1 MTNSPDKKN
10 LADNQPYEIYEFN
23 KNNQEKISGYLVVST
38 AKLNVDTQE
47 SNKYS
52 SKVINQSFFDI
63 NNEQAEPSAQKMLEK
78 IAESLQSSPEPEI
91 IINIHG
97 YSSTPSDT
105 EIGCKKIY
113 KYVNTHI
120 QQPNKYIFVGYR
132 WPSENPIKT
141 DESGSFGQQLINA
154 LYSLPTLLAINLVV
168 GLTISILST
177 IVLLFLNILSNSTVH
192 FFTVL
197 LILSGIVSSTIFTL
211 IILRISNYFRDTYRA
226 VNYGVIDLVEF
237 IRQLDARV
245 KLSHNKRI
253 KLSFISHSMG
263 CFVVTDVIRILSD
276 VFDVKSINKEPDSDI
291 GNVFR
296 LGRLVLVAP
305 DIPVETILPGRANFL
320 RSSLRRCEEAYIFCN
335 EGDLALRITSTAAN
349 YFSFPART
357 RISGYRLGNITVKH
371 FNNINDKV
379 GHTPRYGVVNFQKQ
393 DYEKD
398 YTLDKPYNYLEIRS
412 SSSEHRRLKEITEI
426 SEKEVQHL
434 EIRSFSSEHRR
445 LEEITE
451 ISKNDVQPAD
461 LFTYFDCTDYKDDR
475 SAEIGIVSSALQQPA
490 MNFGNYILLT
500 LAFIRKSINN
510 RDPQGVDTHT
520 GYFQGGFSQKAIYEL
535 AFLGFQGFL
544 KSLSIEGDEE
554 AQIRAFSQKCQEKQI
569 QVILAPQIY
578 QQKTPD

>member
-10 LADNQPYEIYEFN
+10 LPDTQPYQIYEFK
-23 KNNQEKISGYLVVST
+23 KNNQENISGYFVVST
-38 AKLNVDTQE
+38 AKLNVDTE
-47 SNKYS
+47 ENNSNDYLS
-52 SKVINQSFFDI
+52 TVVNQNFFKI
-63 NNEQAEPSAQKMLEK
+63 NNGQAESSAQEMIEK
-78 IAESLQSSPEPEI
+78 IAESLESSPEPEI

-105 EIGCKKIY
+105 EVGCKKIY
-113 KYVNTHI
+113 EYVNTHI
-120 QQPNKYIFVGYR
+120 QQPPNKYIFIGYR

-141 DESGSFGQQLINA
+141 DQSGSFGQKLINA
-154 LYSLPTLLAINLVV
+154 LYSLPTLLAIDLVV
-168 GLTISILST
+168 GLTISIGSA
-177 IVLLFLNILSNSTVH
+177 IVLLFLDILSNSAVH

-197 LILSGIVSSTIFTL
+197 LILSGIVSSIIFTL
-211 IILRISNYFRDTYRA
+211 IILRISTYFRDTYRA
-226 VNYGVIDLVEF
+226 INYGVIDLVEL
-237 IRQLDARV
+237 IRQLDYTV
-245 KLSHNKRI
+245 KFPANKRI

-276 VFDVKSINKEPDSDI
+276 IFDVNSVNKEPNSDI

-305 DIPVETILPGRANFL
+305 DVPVETILPGRANFL

-371 FNNINDKV
+371 FNDRNDTVGNIPK
-379 GHTPRYGVVNFQKQ
+379 YGVINLHEPN
-393 DYEKD
+393 YEKD
-398 YTLDKPYNYLEIRS
+398 YPLDKPYNYLEIRS
-412 SSSEHRRLKEITEI
+412 SSSEHRRLDEITKI
-426 SEKEVQHL
+426 SENEVP
-434 EIRSFSSEHRR
+434 
-445 LEEITE
+445 
-451 ISKNDVQPAD
+451 PAD

-475 SAEIGIVSSALQQPA
+475 SNQIGIVSSALEKPA
-490 MNFGNYILLT
+490 INFGNYVLLT

-510 RDPQGVDTHT
+510 RDPQGVDTHS
-520 GYFQGGFSQKAIYEL
+520 GYFQGAFSQKAIYEL

-544 KSLSIEGDEE
+544 KSLSIEGDKE

-578 QQKTPD
+578 QQKTQD

>member
-10 LADNQPYEIYEFN
+10 LADNQPYKIYEFK

-38 AKLNVDTQE
+38 AKLNVETEE
-47 SNKYS
+47 SNNYL
-52 SKVINQSFFDI
+52 SKVINQNFFNI
-63 NNEQAEPSAQKMLEK
+63 NDGQAEPSAQEMLEK

-105 EIGCKKIY
+105 ETGCKKIY
-113 KYVNTHI
+113 EYVNTHI
-120 QQPNKYIFVGYR
+120 QQPNKYIFIGYR

-141 DESGSFGQQLINA
+141 DESGSFGQKLMNA

-168 GLTISILST
+168 GLTISIWST
-177 IVLLFLNILSNSTVH
+177 IVLLFLNILSNSAVH

-197 LILSGIVSSTIFTL
+197 LILSGIVSSIIFTL
-211 IILRISNYFRDTYRA
+211 IILRISTYFRDTYRA
-226 VNYGVIDLVEF
+226 VNYGVTDLVEL
-237 IRQLDARV
+237 IRQLDVTV
-245 KLSHNKRI
+245 KLPPNKRI

-276 VFDVKSINKEPDSDI
+276 VFDVKSINKEPNSDI

-371 FNNINDKV
+371 FNNKNDKV
-379 GHTPRYGVVNFQKQ
+379 GQTPRYGVVNFQKQ

-412 SSSEHRRLKEITEI
+412 SSSEHRRLEEITEI
-426 SEKEVQHL
+426 SENE
-434 EIRSFSSEHRR
+434 
-445 LEEITE
+445 
-451 ISKNDVQPAD
+451 VQPAD

-475 SAEIGIVSSALQQPA
+475 SLQIGVVSSALQQPA
-490 MNFGNYILLT
+490 INFGNYILLT

-544 KSLSIEGDEE
+544 KSLSIQGDEE

-578 QQKTPD
+578 QQKTQD

>member
-1 MTNSPDKKN
+1 MTNSPDNKN
-10 LADNQPYEIYEFN
+10 LPDDQPYQIYEFN
-23 KNNQEKISGYLVVST
+23 KNNQEKISGYFVVST
-38 AKLNVDTQE
+38 AKLNVETE
-47 SNKYS
+47 ENNSNNYLS
-52 SKVINQSFFDI
+52 TVVNQNFFNIND
-63 NNEQAEPSAQKMLEK
+63 EQAEPSAKKMIGK

-113 KYVNTHI
+113 DYVNTHI
-120 QQPNKYIFVGYR
+120 QQPNKYIFIGYR

-141 DESGSFGQQLINA
+141 DESGSFGQKLMNA
-154 LYSLPTLLAINLVV
+154 LYSLPILPAIFLVL
-168 GLTISILST
+168 GLTISIWSA
-177 IVLLFLNILSNSTVH
+177 IVLLFLDILSNSAVH

-197 LILSGIVSSTIFTL
+197 LIFSGIVSSITFTL
-211 IILRISNYFRDTYRA
+211 IFLRISTYFRDTYRA
-226 VNYGVIDLVEF
+226 INYGVTDLVEL
-237 IRQLDARV
+237 IRQLDSTV
-245 KLSHNKRI
+245 KLPSNKRI

-263 CFVVTDVIRILSD
+263 CFVVTNVIRILSD

-305 DIPVETILPGRANFL
+305 DVPVETILPGRANFL

-335 EGDLALRITSTAAN
+335 EGDLALRFTSTAAN

-371 FNNINDKV
+371 FINKNDTV
-379 GHTPRYGVVNFQKQ
+379 GHTPRYGVVNLQKQ

-412 SSSEHRRLKEITEI
+412 SSSEHRK
-426 SEKEVQHL
+426 
-434 EIRSFSSEHRR
+434 

-451 ISKNDVQPAD
+451 ISKNEVPPAD
-461 LFTYFDCTDYKDDR
+461 LFTYFDCTDYKDDGSDR
-475 SAEIGIVSSALQQPA
+475 IGIVSSAIQKPA
-490 MNFGNYILLT
+490 INFGNYILLT

-520 GYFQGGFSQKAIYEL
+520 GYFQGAFSQKAIYEL

-569 QVILAPQIY
+569 QVILAPQTY
-578 QQKTPD
+578 QQKTQD

>member
-1 MTNSPDKKN
+1 MINSPDKKN
-10 LADNQPYEIYEFN
+10 LADNQPYKIYEFN

-38 AKLNVDTQE
+38 AKLNVETEE
-47 SNKYS
+47 SNNYL
-52 SKVINQSFFDI
+52 SKVINQKFFDI
-63 NNEQAEPSAQKMLEK
+63 NDGQAEPSAQEMLEK

-113 KYVNTHI
+113 EYVNTHI

-141 DESGSFGQQLINA
+141 DESGSFGQKLINA

-168 GLTISILST
+168 GLTISIWST
-177 IVLLFLNILSNSTVH
+177 IVLLFLNILSNSAVH

-197 LILSGIVSSTIFTL
+197 LILSGIISSIILTL
-211 IILRISNYFRDTYRA
+211 IILRISTYFRDTYRA
-226 VNYGVIDLVEF
+226 VNYGVTDLVEL
-237 IRQLDARV
+237 IRQLDIRV
-245 KLSHNKRI
+245 KLPPNKRI

-371 FNNINDKV
+371 FNNKNDTV
-379 GHTPRYGVVNFQKQ
+379 GHTPRYGVVNFHKP

-412 SSSEHRRLKEITEI
+412 SSSEHRRL
-426 SEKEVQHL
+426 
-434 EIRSFSSEHRR
+434 
-445 LEEITE
+445 EEITK
-451 ISKNDVQPAD
+451 ISKNEVQPAD

-475 SAEIGIVSSALQQPA
+475 SVQIGVVSSALQQPA
-490 MNFGNYILLT
+490 INFGNYILLT

-578 QQKTPD
+578 QQKTQD